1 MRDPAAEPVRHAVMY
16 QNWCDLTFLH
26 WRYPL
31 DVVRQHVPPPLE
43 VEDFEGTAWIGI
55 TPFFL
60 RGLRP
65 PGFPS
70 LPWISNFP
78 ETNCRTYVRGPDG
91 HSGIWFFSLDAAR
104 LAAVAGA
111 RVTYGLPY
119 AWSRMEVTRS
129 GSQIVYHSARTGP
142 LPTASTDIIVEPGAT
157 IEAQPLERFLTARFR
172 LYSFVLGQLVSA
184 TVEHEP
190 WPLQTTRA
198 VKLVQ
203 TILPAAGLPDP
214 QESAHVM
221 FSRGVHVRIAAPKR
235 VA

>member
-1 MRDPAAEPVRHAVMY
+1 MGSRWPARMSRIVCRFSRRILIAWHDRLTDGTWMNPQPKSASIQGTCASMRDPAAEPVRHAVMY

-31 DVVRQHVPPPLE
+31 DVVRKHVPPPPE
-43 VEDFEGTAWIGI
+43 GEDFEGTPWIGI

-157 IEAQPLERFLTARFR
+157 IEAQPLERF
-172 LYSFVLGQLVSA
+172 
-184 TVEHEP
+184 
-190 WPLQTTRA
+190 
-198 VKLVQ
+198 
-203 TILPAAGLPDP
+203 
-214 QESAHVM
+214 
-221 FSRGVHVRIAAPKR
+221 
-235 VA
+235 